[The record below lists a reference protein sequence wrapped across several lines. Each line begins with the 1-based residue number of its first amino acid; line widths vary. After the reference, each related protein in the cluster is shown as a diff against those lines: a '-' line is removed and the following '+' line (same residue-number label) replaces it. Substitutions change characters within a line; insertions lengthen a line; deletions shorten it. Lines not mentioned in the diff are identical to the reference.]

1 LGQDWRSLIKR
12 PKGLTFWEEK
22 MMKRTKTNL
31 IGAVVAAVMAVP
43 AVAQETVSA
52 VVIDG
57 YPDRA
62 LWVKEFSNFFIPEV
76 DRQLAETGAYKMNWQ
91 ENYGGSIVKPKGVL
105 EGVQL
110 GLGDIGIVTT
120 IFHSSKLPSQ
130 GISGSTP
137 FVATDARAVA
147 QAVDE
152 IAREFPAMQNEFAAQ
167 NQVYLATGV
176 VLDTYQVFCS
186 DEVSS
191 VSDLEGRKIAGAG
204 LNLRYL
210 EGIKDAAG
218 VRGGLTDF
226 YNMVQTGLVD
236 CAMLWP
242 EAAKTFKIA
251 EVAPYML
258 QADLGAVNSKS
269 VTVNADYWAKLPD
282 DVKDVLQAVAIQYRD
297 HVAGI
302 AMDRAAASRDAYVDA
317 GGTIVELSA
326 EDRAAWAN
334 AMPNVAQE
342 WAETLNGK
350 GEQGTEMLAA
360 YLGKLA
366 DAGHTGVR
374 DWTSK

>member
-1 LGQDWRSLIKR
+1 MKNWTKRSL
-12 PKGLTFWEEK
+12 
-22 MMKRTKTNL
+22 
-31 IGAVVAAVMAVP
+31 VAAAVASVMALP
-43 AVAQETVSA
+43 VAAEETISA

-62 LWVKEFSNFFIPEV
+62 LWVKEFTNFFIPEV
-76 DRQLAETGAYKMNWQ
+76 DKRLAEAGTYKMNWQ

-147 QAVDE
+147 KAVDE
-152 IAREFPAMQNEFAAQ
+152 IAREYPAMQNEFAAQ

-186 DEVSS
+186 EPVAK
-191 VSDLEGRKIAGAG
+191 VADLEGRKIAGAG

-258 QADLGAVNSKS
+258 KADLGAVNSKTI
-269 VTVNADYWAKLPD
+269 TVNSDYWAKLPD
-282 DVKDVLQAVAIQYRD
+282 EVKDVLKAVAVDYRD

-302 AMDRAAASRDAYVDA
+302 AMDRAAASRDAYTAA
-317 GGTIVELSA
+317 GGTIVEVTD
-326 EDRAAWAN
+326 EDRTAWAN
-334 AMPNVAQE
+334 AMPNVAKE
-342 WAETLNGK
+342 WAATLNEN
-350 GEQGTEMLAA
+350 GEQGDEILSA
-360 YLGKLA
+360 YLGKLQ
-366 DAGHTGVR
+366 DAGYTGVR
-374 DWTSK
+374 DWTAE

>member
-1 LGQDWRSLIKR
+1 MKNWTKRSL
-12 PKGLTFWEEK
+12 
-22 MMKRTKTNL
+22 M
-31 IGAVVAAVMAVP
+31 GAAFASVMALPVAAE
-43 AVAQETVSA
+43 ETISA

-62 LWVKEFSNFFIPEV
+62 LWVKEFTNFFIPEV
-76 DRQLAETGAYKMNWQ
+76 DKRLAESGNYKMNWQ

-105 EGVQL
+105 EGIQL

-137 FVATDARAVA
+137 FVASDSRAVA
-147 QAVDE
+147 KAVDE

-176 VLDTYQVFCS
+176 VLDTYQVFCT
-186 DEVSS
+186 EPVST
-191 VSDLEGRKIAGAG
+191 VSDLEGRKVAGAG

-226 YNMVQTGLVD
+226 YNMLQTGLVD

-258 QADLGAVNSKS
+258 KADLGAVNSKTI
-269 VTVNADYWAKLPD
+269 TVNSDYWAKLPD
-282 DVKDVLQAVAIQYRD
+282 EVKDVLKAVAIDYRD

-302 AMDRAAASRDAYVDA
+302 AMDRAAASRDAYTEA
-317 GGTIVELSA
+317 GGTIVEVSD

-342 WAETLNGK
+342 WAATLNEN
-350 GEQGTEMLAA
+350 GEQGDEILAA
-360 YLGKLA
+360 YLGKLQ
-366 DAGHTGVR
+366 DAGFTGVR
-374 DWTSK
+374 DWTVE

>member
-1 LGQDWRSLIKR
+1 MKNWTKRSLVGAALAGAMAM
-12 PKGLTFWEEK
+12 PLAAEE
-22 MMKRTKTNL
+22 T
-31 IGAVVAAVMAVP
+31 I
-43 AVAQETVSA
+43 SA

-62 LWVKEFSNFFIPEV
+62 LWVKEFTNFFIPEV
-76 DRQLAETGAYKMNWQ
+76 DKRLADSGNYKMSWQ

-105 EGVQL
+105 EGIQL

-137 FVATDARAVA
+137 FVASDSRAVA
-147 QAVDE
+147 KAVDE
-152 IAREFPAMQNEFAAQ
+152 IAREYPAMQNEFAAQ

-176 VLDTYQVFCS
+176 VLDTYQIFCT
-186 DEVSS
+186 EPVSS
-191 VSDLEGRKIAGAG
+191 VADLEGRKIAGAG

-226 YNMVQTGLVD
+226 YNMLQTGLVD
-236 CAMLWP
+236 CGMLWP

-258 QADLGAVNSKS
+258 KADLGAVNSKTI
-269 VTVNADYWAKLPD
+269 TVNADYWASLPD
-282 DVKDVLQAVAIQYRD
+282 EVKDVLKAVAIDYRD

-302 AMDRAAASRDAYVDA
+302 AMDRAAASRDAYVEA
-317 GGTIVELSA
+317 GGTIVEVSD

-342 WAETLNGK
+342 WAATLNDN

-360 YLGKLA
+360 YLGKLQ
-366 DAGHTGVR
+366 DAGFTGVR
-374 DWTSK
+374 DWTAE

>member
-1 LGQDWRSLIKR
+1 MKHWMT
-12 PKGLTFWEEK
+12 KGL
-22 MMKRTKTNL
+22 M
-31 IGAVVAAVMAVP
+31 GAVLATAMTLPAA
-43 AVAQETVSA
+43 AQQTINA

-62 LWVKEFSNFFIPEV
+62 LWVKEVTNFFIPEV
-76 DRQLAETGAYKMNWQ
+76 DKRLAEAGEYKMNWQ

-137 FVATDARAVA
+137 FVASDARAVA

-152 IAREFPAMQNEFAAQ
+152 IAREFPAMNNEFAAQ

-176 VLDTYQVFCS
+176 VLDTYQVFCT

-191 VSDLEGRKIAGAG
+191 VADLEGKKIAGAG

-226 YNMVQTGLVD
+226 YNMLQTGLVD
-236 CAMLWP
+236 CGMLWP

-258 QADLGAVNSKS
+258 KADLGAVNSKTI
-269 VTVNADYWAKLPD
+269 TVNADYWAGLPD
-282 DVKDVLQAVAIQYRD
+282 PVKDVLKDVAIAYRD

-302 AMDRAAASRDAYVDA
+302 AMDRAQASRDAYVAD
-317 GGTIVELSA
+317 GGKIVEVSA

-334 AMPNVAQE
+334 AMPNIAQE
-342 WAETLNGK
+342 WAATLNDK
-350 GEQGTEMLAA
+350 GEAGTDMLAA
-360 YLGKLA
+360 YLGKLEA
-366 DAGHTGVR
+366 AGYTGMR
-374 DWTSK
+374 DWTAN